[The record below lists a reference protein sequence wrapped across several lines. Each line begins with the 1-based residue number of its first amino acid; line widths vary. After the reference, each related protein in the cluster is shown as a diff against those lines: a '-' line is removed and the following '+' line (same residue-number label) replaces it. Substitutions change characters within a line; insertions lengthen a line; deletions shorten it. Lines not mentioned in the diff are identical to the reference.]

1 MAPPST
7 CSGSPAKAPSSRKG
21 QRKDCFRVKK
31 EMMIEK
37 VEPITAFPKQG
48 GFQFL
53 QQEIKIALA
62 SSKKDIG

>member
-1 MAPPST
+1 MAGNKN
-7 CSGSPAKAPSSRKG
+7 SGRYKNGVLRKKAVPQVPAM
-21 QRKDCFRVKK
+21 KK